1 MALDQQLIK
10 LIEGAL
16 SRGNR
21 VELIPVKDGVK
32 ALEIH
37 RKELSQ
43 RPVSIGQ
50 KITEDHAVAE

>member
-1 MALDQQLIK
+1 MALDPNLIN

-32 ALEIH
+32 ALEIR
-37 RKELSQ
+37 RKELNQTPASK
-43 RPVSIGQ
+43 R
-50 KITEDHAVAE
+50 

>member
-1 MALDQQLIK
+1 MALDPNLIK

-32 ALEIH
+32 ALEIR
-37 RKELSQ
+37 RKEIK
-43 RPVSIGQ
+43 RDER
-50 KITEDHAVAE
+50 K

>member
-1 MALDQQLIK
+1 MLRRRLWEADMVLDAQTLQAVQDAL
-10 LIEGAL
+10 G
-16 SRGNR
+16 RGNR

-43 RPVSIGQ
+43 RPVS
-50 KITEDHAVAE
+50 KR

>member
-1 MALDQQLIK
+1 MALDKQLIK

-37 RKELSQ
+37 RTELNQ
-43 RPVSIGQ
+43 RTAF
-50 KITEDHAVAE
+50 K

>member
-1 MALDQQLIK
+1 MQRRRLWEAAMALDPNLIK

-37 RKELSQ
+37 RKEL
-43 RPVSIGQ
+43 
-50 KITEDHAVAE
+50 KK

>member
-1 MALDQQLIK
+1 MRRRRLWEAAMALDPNLIK

-32 ALEIH
+32 ALEIR
-37 RKELSQ
+37 RKELNLTPASK
-43 RPVSIGQ
+43 R
-50 KITEDHAVAE
+50 